1 MSLPAQELTMLRKF
15 LQDDRGATAIEYG
28 LIAALIFLGCVA
40 AIGSYGESMSAM
52 YSKIRNAI
60 VKVDSGA

>member
-1 MSLPAQELTMLRKF
+1 MLRRF

-28 LIAALIFLGCVA
+28 LIAALVFLGCVA

-52 YSKIRNAI
+52 FDKIRNAV
-60 VKVDSGA
+60 VKVDTGT